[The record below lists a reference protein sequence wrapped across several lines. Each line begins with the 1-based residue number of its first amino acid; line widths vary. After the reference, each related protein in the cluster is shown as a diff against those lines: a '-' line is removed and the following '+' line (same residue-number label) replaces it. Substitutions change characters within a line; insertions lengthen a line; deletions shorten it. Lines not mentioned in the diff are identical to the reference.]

1 MVMDR
6 LLKNNNQMEV
16 KAKNKEQNK
25 KIVYKHIKD
34 QDTVIKLM
42 DNKQNMLN
50 VNTAKI
56 PLKKIKRVNSV
67 IEKCDEK

>member
-1 MVMDR
+1 
-6 LLKNNNQMEV
+6 
-16 KAKNKEQNK
+16 
-25 KIVYKHIKD
+25 
-34 QDTVIKLM
+34 M